1 MINARHAKHAEMEA
15 VNENI
20 CPVNLKMNGHPTCI
34 IVVYMPHAGRCSEEQ
49 EQVYTE
55 LARLINKAKR

>member
-49 EQVYTE
+49 EKVYTE
-55 LARLINKAKR
+55 LARLINNATR